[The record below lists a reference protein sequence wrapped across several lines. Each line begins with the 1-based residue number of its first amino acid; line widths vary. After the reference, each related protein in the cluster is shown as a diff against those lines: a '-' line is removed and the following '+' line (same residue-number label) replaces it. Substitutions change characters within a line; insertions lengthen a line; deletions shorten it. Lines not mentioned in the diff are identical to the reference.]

1 MGAAQGTF
9 HVIVHP
15 AEEGGFWAKVVELPG
30 CMSQGETQEETLT
43 NVRAAI
49 MDVLRSYKEDGE
61 PLLLGNTATVETVRV
76 PVPA

>member
-1 MGAAQGTF
+1 MSSSIRPKRAAFGL
-9 HVIVHP
+9 
-15 AEEGGFWAKVVELPG
+15 KSVELLG

>member
-1 MGAAQGTF
+1 
-9 HVIVHP
+9 
-15 AEEGGFWAKVVELPG
+15 
-30 CMSQGETQEETLT
+30 MSQGETQEETLT